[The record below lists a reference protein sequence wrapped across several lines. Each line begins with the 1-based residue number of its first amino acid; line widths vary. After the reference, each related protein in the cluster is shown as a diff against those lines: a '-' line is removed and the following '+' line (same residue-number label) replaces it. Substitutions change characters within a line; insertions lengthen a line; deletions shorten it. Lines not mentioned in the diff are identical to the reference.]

1 MTAEK
6 IIPFAIER
14 FERVLI
20 SYAKEITGDIESARD
35 AVQETFL
42 RLSRQDLVA
51 IEPRLA
57 PWLFCVC
64 RRSGRCRC
72 GRVGLTSFLIRKQP
86 TAVPPHRLRRK
97 PLTETPRHGEK
108 FSVGTPTSSSATAPQ
123 SKTSMATRK
132 LG

>member
-42 RLSRQDLVA
+42 RLSSQDLVA
-51 IEPRLA
+51 IEPCLA

-72 GRVGLTSFLIRKQP
+72 GRVGLTTFLI
-86 TAVPPHRLRRK
+86 
-97 PLTETPRHGEK
+97 
-108 FSVGTPTSSSATAPQ
+108 SS
-123 SKTSMATRK
+123 
-132 LG
+132 G